1 MLSDEKMDR
10 KIREHV
16 KEHPVILPEDYQA
29 MVQEQIKKCCEGE
42 MHMNKK
48 KQRKKKLI
56 AAACVVLCVGVCGAG
71 GVRAGMNYAKQRAEQ
86 TSEKEQEALWT
97 DAAKADAD
105 TFSRELS
112 QKEQKRLNELAEKY
126 QTEGLFPDGS
136 ILQIS
141 DKSEIVSDQICF
153 LAQNSTFYLP
163 EKALND
169 EQMLELIDFYAKR
182 DYSVT
187 AQGQKDAEVTKAS
200 VKASVDDVTEI
211 TQEEA
216 LEKASTLLNQLY
228 GIDTDTLAVET
239 EHDQAL
245 DGNGETF
252 TTDHITY
259 RDEAAGISYMA
270 SVNLQNGEIKTVSA
284 EKDTGSNY
292 SKEIAE
298 NAAQYQGLSLDAEKI
313 AHAYMGENAV
323 WTAKQIEYMRNE
335 KQMLGT
341 GIVNYIFVTDADAC
355 VISYS
360 CTQQY
365 FYQIRQFSKDELDS
379 YLSDEKEQGALRSL
393 EQIIADVK

>member
-1 MLSDEKMDR
+1 M
-10 KIREHV
+10 
-16 KEHPVILPEDYQA
+16 
-29 MVQEQIKKCCEGE
+29 
-42 MHMNKK
+42 
-48 KQRKKKLI
+48 
-56 AAACVVLCVGVCGAG
+56 
-71 GVRAGMNYAKQRAEQ
+71 
-86 TSEKEQEALWT
+86 
-97 DAAKADAD
+97 
-105 TFSRELS
+105 
-112 QKEQKRLNELAEKY
+112 
-126 QTEGLFPDGS
+126 
-136 ILQIS
+136 QIS

-187 AQGQKDAEVTKAS
+187 AQGQKDADVTNAS
-200 VKASVDDVTEI
+200 ADDVTEI

-216 LEKASTLLNQLY
+216 LEKASTLLEQLY
-228 GIDTDTLAVET
+228 GIDTDTLAVDT

-245 DGNGETF
+245 DANGETF

-259 RDEAAGISYMA
+259 RDEAAGISYMV

-292 SKEIAE
+292 SKKIAE
-298 NAAQYQGLSLDAEKI
+298 DAAQYQGLSLDAEKM

-323 WTAKQIEYMRNE
+323 WTAKRIEYMRDE

-360 CTQQY
+360 CAQQY
-365 FYQIRQFSKDELDS
+365 FYQVRQFSKDELDS

>member
-1 MLSDEKMDR
+1 MLSDEQMDR

-16 KEHPVILPEDYQA
+16 KAHPVILPEDYQT
-29 MVQEQIKKCCEGE
+29 MVQEQIRTCCEE
-42 MHMNKK
+42 EVQMNTSVK
-48 KQRKKKLI
+48 KQRKKRI
-56 AAACVVLCVGVCGAG
+56 AAAACIVLCIGVCGAG

-86 TSEKEQEALWT
+86 TSEKEQESFWK

-112 QKEQKRLNELAEKY
+112 KKEQQRMNELAEKY

-141 DKSEIVSDQICF
+141 DQSEIVPDQICF
-153 LAQNSTFYLP
+153 LAQASTFYLP
-163 EKALND
+163 EKALSD

-187 AQGQKDAEVTKAS
+187 AQGQKEADITDSA
-200 VKASVDDVTEI
+200 DDVTEI
-211 TQEEA
+211 SQEEVV
-216 LEKASTLLNQLY
+216 EKASALLERLY
-228 GIDTDTLAVET
+228 GVNADTLTIKT
-239 EHDQAL
+239 EHDQAS

-259 RDEAAGISYMA
+259 RDEAAGISYLV
-270 SVNLQNGEIKTVSA
+270 SVNGEIRTVSVQ
-284 EKDTGSNY
+284 KDTGSNY

-298 NAAQYQGLSLDAEKI
+298 NATQYQELFPEAEKM
-313 AHAYMGENAV
+313 AYAYMEENAV
-323 WTAKQIEYMRNE
+323 WVEKQIEYMRNE

-379 YLSDEKEQGALRSL
+379 CLSDEKEQGALRSL
-393 EQIIADVK
+393 ERIIADVK

>member
-48 KQRKKKLI
+48 KQRKKKMI
-56 AAACVVLCVGVCGAG
+56 AAACVILCVGVCGAG

-86 TSEKEQEALWT
+86 TSEKEQEDLWT
-97 DAAKADAD
+97 DAAKTDAD

-126 QTEGLFPDGS
+126 QAEGLFPDGS

-187 AQGQKDAEVTKAS
+187 AQGQKDADVTNAS
-200 VKASVDDVTEI
+200 ADDVTEI

-216 LEKASTLLNQLY
+216 LEKASTLLEQLY
-228 GIDTDTLAVET
+228 GIDTDTLAVDT

-245 DGNGETF
+245 DANGETF

-259 RDEAAGISYMA
+259 RDEAAGISYMV

-284 EKDTGSNY
+284 EKDTGLNY

-298 NAAQYQGLSLDAEKI
+298 NAAQYQGLSLDAEKM

-323 WTAKQIEYMRNE
+323 WTAKRIEYMRDE

-341 GIVNYIFVTDADAC
+341 GIVNYIFVTDTDAC

-360 CTQQY
+360 CAQQY
-365 FYQIRQFSKDELDS
+365 FYQVRQFSKDELDS

>member
-1 MLSDEKMDR
+1 MLSDEQMDR
-10 KIREHV
+10 EIREHV
-16 KEHPVILPEDYQA
+16 EKHPVILPEDYQT
-29 MVQEQIKKCCEGE
+29 MVQNQIKKCCEGE
-42 MHMNKK
+42 MSMSQN
-48 KQRKKKLI
+48 KQRKKKMI
-56 AAACVVLCVGVCGAG
+56 AAACMILCIGVCGAG
-71 GVRAGMNYAKQRAEQ
+71 GVRAGMNYAKQRVEK
-86 TSEKEQEALWT
+86 TSEKEQEALWM

-112 QKEQKRLNELAEKY
+112 KKEQQRMNELAERY

-141 DKSEIVSDQICF
+141 DQSEIVPDQICF
-153 LAQNSTFYLP
+153 LAQASTFYLP
-163 EKALND
+163 EKALSD

-187 AQGQKDAEVTKAS
+187 AQGQKEADITDSA
-200 VKASVDDVTEI
+200 DDVTEI
-211 TQEEA
+211 SQEEVV
-216 LEKASTLLNQLY
+216 EKASALLERLY
-228 GIDTDTLAVET
+228 GVNADTLTIKT
-239 EHDQAL
+239 EHDQAS

-252 TTDHITY
+252 TTDHIIY
-259 RDEAAGISYMA
+259 RDEAAGISYLV

-298 NAAQYQGLSLDAEKI
+298 DAAQYQGLSLDAEKM

-323 WTAKQIEYMRNE
+323 WTAKQIEYMRDE

-341 GIVNYIFVTDADAC
+341 GIVNYIFVTDTDAC

-365 FYQIRQFSKDELDS
+365 FYQVRQFSKDELDS
-379 YLSDEKEQGALRSL
+379 YLSDEKEQGTLRNL